1 MLTHDILEAAY
12 REPPIT
18 PKTAVV
24 IHKVS
29 TKKINNAFDMSI
41 KIISEKGLFDNTR
54 TIENYKKLIDLFF
67 KQKKSLKDS
76 ANMIGIK
83 YNSARSMR
91 ENIVNAF
98 KTPDIY
104 EYLFGKGV

>member
-18 PKTAVV
+18 PKTAVD
-24 IHKVS
+24 IHKVPA
-29 TKKINNAFDMSI
+29 KKIAKAFDMSI
-41 KIISEKGLFDNTR
+41 KIITEKGLFDNSR
-54 TIENYKKLIDLFF
+54 TIDNYKKLINLFF

-76 ANMIGIK
+76 AKTIGVN

-98 KTPDIY
+98 KSPEIY
-104 EYLFGKGV
+104 GYLFGKEV